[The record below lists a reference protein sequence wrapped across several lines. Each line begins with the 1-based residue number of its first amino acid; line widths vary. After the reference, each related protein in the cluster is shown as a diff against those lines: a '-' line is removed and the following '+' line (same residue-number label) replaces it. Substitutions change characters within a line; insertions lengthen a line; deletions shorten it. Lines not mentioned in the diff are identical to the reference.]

1 MSAGRSTKLVRN
13 CGQENV
19 TIIVS
24 PAANTTVNSDS
35 YDIFGTLKGIVR
47 WSLVCEEVSQR
58 EQKRMEQIVGPIG
71 HDPTA
76 PSDLNTVTETLW
88 FDSATIVAALIV
100 TFFVFY
106 FIDFFMQLF
115 GRVSTMMSADPTP
128 SVASLQPVIPTRTRR
143 RRRTGTS
150 MSRETTPNYTSVHW
164 PSDSTQASLTPS
176 PAQPMMDIVTK
187 SIRPNFSRE
196 ICVPPNNPPPAKV
209 NPDIPS
215 PKVDSAT
222 LKLSSERK
230 LAGRSP
236 TNHYATPEHW
246 KNADTVHMDT
256 KEQVMNSGDHVYDEN
271 HGLPYADDISGEEFD
286 SCRYEHS
293 QACTVCTKQLD
304 DLRTEFSIDDVSNSD
319 DIREEWEDEDEEH
332 RHAQHHVDVSREMQR
347 SILPDQI
354 DDEKD
359 DHISMDANKGEI
371 FVGESRT
378 AVVTVLQNTTSEEL
392 SVESVRTKLLSS
404 GEEINSAEVSPLREV
419 IITPPTDFRGDT
431 PLDYMEHCDEEGD
444 SQWEEPRSLDLSNDG
459 FVQHCESLLSGA
471 DESLHLEDGDNTE
484 RSISSF
490 DITQSIETR
499 HYHHVLFTYP
509 DPTPYKV
516 LLTGSFF
523 GWKMS
528 LPMQR
533 EGDAFRLSITLPAG
547 RHQYRFQVHRRPS
560 DHHEIPP
567 P

>member
-1 MSAGRSTKLVRN
+1 
-13 CGQENV
+13 
-19 TIIVS
+19 
-24 PAANTTVNSDS
+24 
-35 YDIFGTLKGIVR
+35 
-47 WSLVCEEVSQR
+47 
-58 EQKRMEQIVGPIG
+58 MEQIVGPIG

-246 KNADTVHMDT
+246 KNPDTVHLET
-256 KEQVMNSGDHVYDEN
+256 KGCERCCSREWLRMCGFVSPPAPHTSCRLGEEAQDYDDLSSVEFNIDERLIEEQVMNSGDHVYDES

-286 SCRYEHS
+286 SYRYEHS
-293 QACTVCTKQLD
+293 QACTLCTKQLD

-319 DIREEWEDEDEEH
+319 DIREEWEDEDEEENLSSPCKSWSDEVRADSLYEKAENILNKLQKH
-332 RHAQHHVDVSREMQR
+332 RHARHHVDVSRKMG
-347 SILPDQI
+347 S
-354 DDEKD
+354 
-359 DHISMDANKGEI
+359 S
-371 FVGESRT
+371 
-378 AVVTVLQNTTSEEL
+378 VL
-392 SVESVRTKLLSS
+392 
-404 GEEINSAEVSPLREV
+404 
-419 IITPPTDFRGDT
+419 
-431 PLDYMEHCDEEGD
+431 
-444 SQWEEPRSLDLSNDG
+444 G

-499 HYHHVLFTYP
+499 HHHHVLFTYP
-509 DPTPYKV
+509 DPTPYKMSGGGIKDIYHFV
-516 LLTGSFF
+516 EENLTCKPDRFGSDSEQ
-523 GWKMS
+523 GCS
-528 LPMQR
+528 
-533 EGDAFRLSITLPAG
+533 E
-547 RHQYRFQVHRRPS
+547 
-560 DHHEIPP
+560 
-567 P
+567 

>member
-1 MSAGRSTKLVRN
+1 
-13 CGQENV
+13 
-19 TIIVS
+19 
-24 PAANTTVNSDS
+24 
-35 YDIFGTLKGIVR
+35 
-47 WSLVCEEVSQR
+47 
-58 EQKRMEQIVGPIG
+58 MELDDPIG
-71 HDPTA
+71 
-76 PSDLNTVTETLW
+76 SK
-88 FDSATIVAALIV
+88 
-100 TFFVFY
+100 FVFSLRLENER
-106 FIDFFMQLF
+106 ID
-115 GRVSTMMSADPTP
+115 
-128 SVASLQPVIPTRTRR
+128 
-143 RRRTGTS
+143 
-150 MSRETTPNYTSVHW
+150 
-164 PSDSTQASLTPS
+164 
-176 PAQPMMDIVTK
+176 
-187 SIRPNFSRE
+187 
-196 ICVPPNNPPPAKV
+196 
-209 NPDIPS
+209 
-215 PKVDSAT
+215 
-222 LKLSSERK
+222 ERD
-230 LAGRSP
+230 GF
-236 TNHYATPEHW
+236 NC
-246 KNADTVHMDT
+246 

-319 DIREEWEDEDEEH
+319 DIREEWEDEDEEENLSSPYRSWSDEEH

-359 DHISMDANKGEI
+359 DHISMDANKGE
-371 FVGESRT
+371 
-378 AVVTVLQNTTSEEL
+378 NTTSEEL